1 VSAKAVLAALAPAAA
16 ATALLTALA
25 APGASAGR
33 GAPAHASASAPLIR
47 TMVIGA
53 GGTVL
58 SQPRAIGA
66 GATTLR
72 VGSRSCAVAAGTPL
86 AGLAALARSGGLS
99 FSLRDYGH
107 CGRSAANSG
116 QLFVFRVGGETNHGQ
131 DGWEYKV
138 DSVAGSTGAGDQ
150 SGPRGDGRRMRSGGR
165 LLWFWCQ
172 ATAGGCQRTL
182 ELGAPTTVQRRRPFA
197 VYVRG
202 YDNFG
207 HSVPVG
213 GVTVRFGSKLV
224 TTAPG
229 GKAVLVAPAAGGVYP
244 LGAARNG
251 LVPAF
256 PRSIAVR

>member
-1 VSAKAVLAALAPAAA
+1 VSARRLLLASLAALA
-16 ATALLTALA
+16 LTASSA
-25 APGASAGR
+25 A
-33 GAPAHASASAPLIR
+33 ASAPLVH

-53 GGTVL
+53 GGAVL
-58 SQPRAIGA
+58 AQPRTVAA
-66 GATTLR
+66 GATTVH
-72 VGSRSCAVAAGTPL
+72 VGSRTCAVSAGTPL
-86 AGLAALARSGGLS
+86 AGLAALARSGGPQ

-138 DSVAGSTGAGDQ
+138 DSISGTTGAGDA
-150 SGPRGDGRRMRSGGR
+150 SGPLGNGRRMRSGDR
-165 LLWFWCQ
+165 LLWFWCE
-172 ATAGGCQRTL
+172 AAAGGCQSTL
-182 ELGAPTTVQRRRPFA
+182 ELGAPTSVRRGQTFA

-207 HSVPVG
+207 HSAPIG
-213 GVTVRFGSKLV
+213 GVTVRFGSRLA

-229 GKAVLVAPAAGGVYP
+229 GKATLVAPRSGGVYQ
-244 LGAARNG
+244 LGAARTG

-256 PRSIAVR
+256 PRTIAVR